1 MSKKNNSSLLF
12 LTELMGVVL
21 IFSICA
27 AISVNIF
34 TNAYEKSVKSSVNT
48 AITIESENIIQC
60 LKYSDGNTDILSQYY
75 NVSEENGNT
84 ILYFDENINPSDYE
98 NSKYHAEISENTE
111 DNISVFS
118 INFFENEITEPVYSI
133 KTGI

>member
-75 NVSEENGNT
+75 NVSKENGNL
-84 ILYFDENINPSDYE
+84 ILYFDENINPSNYKT
-98 NSKYHAEISENTE
+98 SKYHAEISENKE